1 MSHNNKWTTK
11 DIPNLIG
18 KIAIVTGANSGIG
31 YEAARELAKKDAT
44 VIMACRDVQKG
55 QAAAGKIREEYPA
68 AHVPVMQL
76 DLADMSSIS
85 QFADTFCASYENL
98 DILINNAG
106 VMALP
111 YQKTADGF
119 EKQFG
124 TNHLGH
130 FALTGQL
137 LGCLKNTADS
147 RVVSVSS
154 TGHMIGGFNFD
165 DLNSEKFYF
174 KWLAYGKSKLANLL
188 FAYELQRRL
197 EGDQNGTISVG
208 VHPGYASTHL
218 QDGTE
223 FQLLNPLFAQ
233 SQEMGALPTLY
244 AATAEDVRGGD
255 FIGPDGFMQQH
266 GYPKKLRSSKA
277 SYNEQTANML
287 WEVSEEM
294 TGVTFDF
301 E

>member
-1 MSHNNKWTTK
+1 MSNNNKWTTK
-11 DIPNLIG
+11 DIPNLKG
-18 KIAIVTGANSGIG
+18 KVAIVTGANSGIG
-31 YEAARELAKKDAT
+31 YEAARELAKKDAK

-55 QAAAGKIREEYPA
+55 RTAAEQIREEYPA
-68 AHVPVMQL
+68 ADVPVMQL
-76 DLADMSSIS
+76 DLANLSSINR
-85 QFADTFCASYENL
+85 FAQDFCAAYQRL

-111 YQKTADGF
+111 YQKTIDGF
-119 EKQFG
+119 EFQFG

-137 LGCLKNTADS
+137 LGCLKSTENS

-154 TGHMIGGFNFD
+154 TGHLLGGFNFD
-165 DLNSEKFYF
+165 DLNSENFYF

-197 EGDQNGTISVG
+197 EGDQNGIISVA

-223 FQLLNPLFAQ
+223 FQWLNPLFAQ
-233 SQEMGALPTLY
+233 NQEMGALPTLY
-244 AATAEDVRGGD
+244 AATASDVRGGD
-255 FIGPDGFMQQH
+255 FIGPNGFMQQH
-266 GYPKKLRSSKA
+266 GYPKKLRSSKG
-277 SYNEQTANML
+277 SYNEQTAKML
-287 WEVSEEM
+287 WEASEEM
-294 TGVTFDF
+294 TGVIFPF